1 MGVMGTLLQTVTKL
15 IAQDRAVCYR
25 SSTATNSGAH
35 SMDTLKAFCS
45 AVVWG
50 AVAIGA
56 LVGYVALAMYT
67 VGPR

>member
-1 MGVMGTLLQTVTKL
+1 MGVMGTLLQTVTNL
-15 IAQDRAVCYR
+15 IAQDHAVCYR
-25 SSTATNSGAH
+25 SLIATNFRANI
-35 SMDTLKAFCS
+35 MDTLKAFCS

-56 LVGYVALAMYT
+56 LVGYVAIAMYT